1 MCIRDRYNTM
11 IGYGADVV
19 FNGLTNSMALG
30 YNAKVS
36 ASNRVVIGNSSIT
49 SIGGFA
55 NWSNFSDGRFKRN
68 VKEDVPG
75 LAFITKLRP
84 VTYTLDVEAINDFN
98 SKDLPADKKILTVN
112 PEKKNEIFTGFMA
125 QEVEQVAK
133 SLNYNFSGIDK
144 PQDASKQTY
153 ALRYSDFVVPLVK
166 AIQEQQKIIETQQK
180 QIDEI

>member
-98 SKDLPADKKILTVN
+98 SCLLYTSPSPRDR
-112 PEKKNEIFTGFMA
+112 
-125 QEVEQVAK
+125 QK
-133 SLNYNFSGIDK
+133 SRMPS
-144 PQDASKQTY
+144 
-153 ALRYSDFVVPLVK
+153 
-166 AIQEQQKIIETQQK
+166 
-180 QIDEI
+180 